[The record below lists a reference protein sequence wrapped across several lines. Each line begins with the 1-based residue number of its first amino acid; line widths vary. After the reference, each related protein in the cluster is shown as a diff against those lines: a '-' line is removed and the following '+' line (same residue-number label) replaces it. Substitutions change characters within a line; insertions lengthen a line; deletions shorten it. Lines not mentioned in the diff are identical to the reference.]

1 SARAA
6 VDKQQA
12 AVHEQQQQAVG
23 VWQCRLQVATGCR
36 CAAVHEQ
43 QQQVAVHVLQWISS
57 SSRLSCM
64 NLLRAQQLFD
74 ENRNFNAEQC
84 RTLYKKLQDSWKLFN
99 NAMGP
104 NRTASGEDKV
114 ELQADFTK
122 LREEEKEL
130 QAMIREL
137 ENPEEA

>member
-1 SARAA
+1 MKGKKRKGADEPKQPKHKAPKHTEQPKKQGTSRKGKLSEAPASSHTAFATSHSIHAPRSSERSKRKASARAA

-64 NLLRAQQLFD
+64 NLVSAAWL
-74 ENRNFNAEQC
+74 
-84 RTLYKKLQDSWKLFN
+84 S
-99 NAMGP
+99 
-104 NRTASGEDKV
+104 
-114 ELQADFTK
+114 
-122 LREEEKEL
+122 
-130 QAMIREL
+130 
-137 ENPEEA
+137 